1 MRNISVIMAAN
12 VESMT
17 EKGDHSFGTL
27 LSNVEYLSTTT
38 GKSVQKYELYIVY
51 TKNQG
56 SHFHFFFFA
65 GSRNK
70 IHAWFQQVVDKY
82 CFIHNIQDS
91 VKKAI
96 LLQSFYGA
104 VSDFVYRHLLANS
117 ELSYAQLR
125 DELRHSFRS
134 VGRSPSCCEEDAVT

>member
-56 SHFHFFFFA
+56 SHFHFFFLLVLEIKFMP
-65 GSRNK
+65 GSSK
-70 IHAWFQQVVDKY
+70 LLT
-82 CFIHNIQDS
+82 NI
-91 VKKAI
+91 V
-96 LLQSFYGA
+96 SFTT
-104 VSDFVYRHLLANS
+104 FKTR
-117 ELSYAQLR
+117 
-125 DELRHSFRS
+125 
-134 VGRSPSCCEEDAVT
+134 